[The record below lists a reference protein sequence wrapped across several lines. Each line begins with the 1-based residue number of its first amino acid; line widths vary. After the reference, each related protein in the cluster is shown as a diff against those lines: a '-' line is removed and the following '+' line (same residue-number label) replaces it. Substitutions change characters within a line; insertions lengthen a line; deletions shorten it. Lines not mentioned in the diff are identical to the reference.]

1 MTPKLKK
8 TKLMS
13 KFQQLFLFPADVISV
28 YDGDTITTEIRLPFN
43 ISRRSKVRLAKID
56 TPEIRTRS
64 AVEKALGYKARGRM
78 KELCG
83 DRVWLESLGKGKADK
98 YGRVLA
104 NLYTLDGEDI
114 AQTLIFEGLGVA
126 YDGGKKVHVWG

>member
-1 MTPKLKK
+1 MTPKPEK
-8 TKLMS
+8 TKPMS
-13 KFQQLFLFPADVISV
+13 DLQQLFLFPADVISV

-64 AVEKALGYKARGRM
+64 KAEKVLGYKARDRM
-78 KELCG
+78 RELCG
-83 DRVWLESLGKGKADK
+83 DRVWLESLEKGREDK

-114 AQTLIFEGLGVA
+114 AQTLIREELGVP
-126 YDGGKKVHVWG
+126 YDGGKKKHVWG